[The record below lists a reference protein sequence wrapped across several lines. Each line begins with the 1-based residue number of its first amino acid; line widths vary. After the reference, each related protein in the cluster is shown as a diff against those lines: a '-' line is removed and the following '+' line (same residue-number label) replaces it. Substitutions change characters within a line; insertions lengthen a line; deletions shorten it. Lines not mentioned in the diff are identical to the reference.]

1 MKKKPYYSISDLW
14 QAAALLNCSC
24 LWGVWVRCL
33 PVKPSTIQMS
43 NNNMAIFHLEISV
56 SLIRWSISL
65 IHIFNTPLHV
75 FLCHARISIGLLP
88 SYYKT
93 SSFRFQAIRTHN
105 QSKHASYMT
114 YVYWQFHYTN
124 TSCKG
129 GIIKKN
135 SLLKEW
141 TKVFQRKYITLFQVL
156 EFFFIEVSIFN

>member
-14 QAAALLNCSC
+14 QATALLNCSR
-24 LWGVWVRCL
+24 LWSVWVRFL

-56 SLIRWSISL
+56 SPIRWSISL

-75 FLCHARISIGLLP
+75 FLCHARISVVLLP

-114 YVYWQFHYTN
+114 YVYWQFHYAN

-129 GIIKKN
+129 GIMKK
-135 SLLKEW
+135 
-141 TKVFQRKYITLFQVL
+141 TLFL
-156 EFFFIEVSIFN
+156 RNELKSFRENISLYFKFWIFFFYWSKHI